1 MEDTMD
7 VKSFVRNHLSTITL
21 IVLLVAFRW
30 SFADHYRVPSGSML
44 PTIEI
49 GDHLLTNK
57 MAYDLKVPFT
67 DQVVW
72 TLSEPQQG
80 DVVVFKYPQDESVLF
95 VKRVIALPRQKLS
108 ITRGHVFIDGK
119 RLNETYLPSEIQ
131 GFTEGEFEITVPDDM
146 YFVMGDNRLNSSDSR
161 VWGFVP
167 RRNIKG
173 KATRVLWN
181 IEFNSLV
188 PRMRLERIA
197 NVI

>member
-1 MEDTMD
+1 MN
-7 VKSFVRNHLSTITL
+7 VKSFVRNNLSTFTL
-21 IVLLVAFRW
+21 ILILVAFRW

-57 MAYDLKVPFT
+57 MAYDLKLPFT
-67 DQVVW
+67 STTLW
-72 TLSEPQQG
+72 TFSEPKQG
-80 DVVVFKYPQDESVLF
+80 DVMVFKYPKDESLLF
-95 VKRVIALPRQKLS
+95 VKRVIALPKQTLTVTGGYVYINGKL
-108 ITRGHVFIDGK
+108 
-119 RLNETYLPSEIQ
+119 LAETYLPAEVK
-131 GFTEGEFEITVPDDM
+131 GFTEGEFEVTVPDDM

-167 RRNIKG
+167 RQNIKG
-173 KATRVLWN
+173 KAHRVLWN
-181 IEFNSLV
+181 IEFNSFV